1 MRILH
6 FSETVNQQ
14 SKCWH
19 NKSLR
24 VAEFIANIFKDS
36 LKPNSHCLCLVWDL
50 TGDLEIYKCAFS
62 IICGSRLSVS
72 ADTGITQIY

>member
-6 FSETVNQQ
+6 FSQAVNQQ

-24 VAEFIANIFKDS
+24 LARFIANELKDS
-36 LKPNSHCLCLVWDL
+36 LKLNGDCLCLVWDL
-50 TGDLEIYKCAFS
+50 TDDLEICRCAFS
-62 IICGSRLSVS
+62 TIRGSRVSVS
-72 ADTGITQIY
+72 ANAGITQIY